1 MIFFV
6 LILEFDENCWQR
18 PIINGRSV
26 SNRGVMHDYWG
37 LANNQSTTRFGPS
50 NCTDAQST
58 NSISYFY
65 DDAFK
70 VELASMIQSEL
81 KIMKCTFD
89 DD

>member
-1 MIFFV
+1 MCSF
-6 LILEFDENCWQR
+6 
-18 PIINGRSV
+18 
-26 SNRGVMHDYWG
+26 NRIYGQKNDALPQCGTYKVWTFK
-37 LANNQSTTRFGPS
+37 LCN
-50 NCTDAQST
+50 AQST

>member
-1 MIFFV
+1 MNKKWCFATVCNYKVWTFK
-6 LILEFDENCWQR
+6 LCN
-18 PIINGRSV
+18 
-26 SNRGVMHDYWG
+26 
-37 LANNQSTTRFGPS
+37 
-50 NCTDAQST
+50 AQST